1 MHLSW
6 LGQTCIKLQTK
17 NNDTEA
23 TILFDAYK
31 PKKGD
36 FPRSLAA
43 DIALFSKGQE
53 NALTISQ
60 EPFTIDTLGEFD
72 IKGSMVTT
80 WGTPE
85 GVVCYKVTTEGVHV
99 LHLGRIKTKISAEII
114 ESVGKVDVL
123 LIPVGGGENY
133 LSASDA
139 ASIITELEPR
149 IVIPI
154 AYQSDNDP
162 DAASVESFIKEVG
175 LKPEVT
181 DKKIIL
187 KQKDLPVE
195 ETKLMILEKQ

>member
-17 NNDTEA
+17 NNDVEA
-23 TILFDAYK
+23 TILFDAYR
-31 PKKGD
+31 PKTGE

-43 DIALFSKGQE
+43 DIVLFSNGQE

-72 IKGSMVTT
+72 IKGCMVTT
-80 WGTPE
+80 WCTPD
-85 GVVCYKVTTEGVHV
+85 GIICYKVTSEGIHL
-99 LHLGRIKTKISAEII
+99 LHLGRIKTKISSEII
-114 ESVGKVDVL
+114 EGVGKVDVL
-123 LIPVGGGENY
+123 IVPVGGGNY

-149 IVIPI
+149 IVIPM

-162 DAASVESFIKEVG
+162 DAADVTAFIKAVG
-175 LKPEVT
+175 LKPEIT

-195 ETKLMILEKQ
+195 ETKLMILEK

>member
-17 NNDTEA
+17 NNDVEA
-23 TILFDAYK
+23 TILFDAYR
-31 PKKGD
+31 PKTGE

-43 DIALFSKGQE
+43 DIALFSNGQE

-72 IKGSMVTT
+72 IKGCMVTT
-80 WGTPE
+80 WSTPD
-85 GVVCYKVTTEGVHV
+85 GIICYKVTSEGIHV
-99 LHLGRIKTKISAEII
+99 LHLGRIKTKISSEII
-114 ESVGKVDVL
+114 EGVGKVDVL
-123 LIPVGGGENY
+123 IVPVGGGNY

-149 IVIPI
+149 IVIPM

-162 DAASVESFIKEVG
+162 DAADVTAFIKAVG
-175 LKPEVT
+175 LKPEIT

-195 ETKLMILEKQ
+195 ETKLMILEK